1 MAAES
6 IITYLK
12 PNFPKQG
19 VNGGSYSTQLEY
31 IGPYDTLLA
40 ASPAIGAV
48 WGDYEG
54 TTDTVSIEPI
64 SGTSPLKASLV
75 VNMTRNFE
83 AGSSGA
89 SPGTLEE
96 TTYEVEWT
104 AVQRPLVE
112 HPKFRS
118 TGTYPLHATDMEQI
132 AKWENDKTAENRALL
147 SSSAEKYA
155 KGIDLGIRTYD
166 DFAPILIKTTS
177 YVNGPPS
184 TSDAGSKETTPT
196 YFPNH
201 PTGYEWVKSAD
212 RSLKSGRR
220 NKWERSEQWTGA
232 IKVLVDKN
240 ALYY

>member
-12 PNFPKQG
+12 PNFPKKG

-31 IGPYDTLLA
+31 IGPYGTLLA
-40 ASPAIGAV
+40 ASPAIGAA

-54 TTDTVSIEPI
+54 TADTVSIEPI
-64 SGTSPLKASLV
+64 SGTSPLKGELV
-75 VNMTRNFE
+75 VTMVRNFE
-83 AGSSGA
+83 AGSSGGT
-89 SPGTLEE
+89 PGTSKEI
-96 TTYEVEWT
+96 TYEVEWT
-104 AVQRPLVE
+104 AVQRPLAE
-112 HPKFRS
+112 HPEFRS
-118 TGTYPLHATDMEQI
+118 TGTYPLDATALEGI
-132 AKWENDKTAENRALL
+132 AVWENDKTAENRALL

-155 KGIDLGIRTYD
+155 QGIDLGIRTYD

-184 TSDAGSKETTPT
+184 TSDAGSKDTAPAG
-196 YFPNH
+196 FPNL
-201 PTGYEWVKSAD
+201 PSGYEWVKSAD

-240 ALYY
+240 ELYY